1 MDLKNLA
8 ATFLDSTF
16 RQTVKKKILPST
28 LHAIEHSRIVCDEY
42 ITHASTCFIGLLR
55 DNEKEL
61 YPKMMYNISLPVF
74 LDDLMTSLSDEC

>member
-8 ATFLDSTF
+8 TTFLDSTF
-16 RQTVKKKILPST
+16 RQTVKKILPST

-42 ITHASTCFIGLLR
+42 IMHAITCFIGLLR

-61 YPKMMYNISLPVF
+61 YPKMMNNVSFPVI
-74 LDDLMTSLSDEC
+74 LDELMTSLSDEC